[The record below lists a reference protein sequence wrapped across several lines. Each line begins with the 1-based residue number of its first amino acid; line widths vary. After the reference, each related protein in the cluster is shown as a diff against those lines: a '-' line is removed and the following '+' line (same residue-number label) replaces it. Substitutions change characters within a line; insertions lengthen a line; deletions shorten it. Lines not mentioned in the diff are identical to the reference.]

1 MLANCLAAHSTK
13 VHWLMSISKIWVV
26 IKIQMKCF
34 EIIVDPYFDYLVFK
48 DGLQSVT
55 CKWLC
60 RLNSTE
66 QNKVFI
72 FLILIK
78 TVYIRFLEWVIH
90 VLYHQTTNTNAWGYE
105 YPTILCL
112 NSLLYSYAKMYWY
125 YPPFVYSS
133 QKWFH
138 HVVCTLFL
146 YSLKNNL
153 Q

>member
-1 MLANCLAAHSTK
+1 
-13 VHWLMSISKIWVV
+13 MSISKIWVA
-26 IKIQMKCF
+26 IRIRMKCF

-55 CKWLC
+55 CKLLC

-90 VLYHQTTNTNAWGYE
+90 LLYHQTTITNAWGYE
-105 YPTILCL
+105 
-112 NSLLYSYAKMYWY
+112 
-125 YPPFVYSS
+125 
-133 QKWFH
+133 
-138 HVVCTLFL
+138 
-146 YSLKNNL
+146 
-153 Q
+153 